1 MPFIPHTERDVK
13 EMLATLGISSVDA
26 LFSEIPANLRIN
38 GIHGVPEGLSEM
50 DVSRLMR
57 ERAKAS
63 KVGQCFIGAGAYEHY
78 IPAVVWDIVSR
89 CEFLTAY
96 TPYQAEASQGTLQV
110 IYEYQSM
117 ICHLMKMDVANASM
131 YDGASAL
138 AEAILT
144 AIRANKT
151 AKSNIV
157 LLPHALH
164 PAYRQTI
171 KTITAPYNL
180 QLVEVPFAM
189 NEGHIKLDALQE
201 YAGRGVAAMV
211 IAQPNFFGAL
221 EDVDELTNWA
231 HQEGALVVA
240 CVNPIAMALLK
251 APGDWGNKGAD
262 VVVGDG
268 QPLGAPLSCGGP
280 YFGFMCCKK
289 EHIRQM
295 PGRIVGR
302 TADADGKEG
311 FVLTMQAREQHIRR
325 AKATSNICSNQ
336 ALMATAATIYMSL
349 LGAEG
354 LRRVALK
361 SHVNTKMLCE
371 KLTALKGKGI
381 KGVKRAFNAPFFH
394 EFVVTFDAF
403 DKSAANATSVAAILS
418 KLDAAGIQGGYDLTH
433 VYPELG
439 ASMLICAT
447 ETKTEADLQAFA
459 QTLEAI
465 L

>member
-1 MPFIPHTERDVK
+1 MPYIPHTPQDVK
-13 EMLATLGISSVDA
+13 EMLATLGISSTDA
-26 LFSEIPANLRIN
+26 LFSEIPANLRIQSLA
-38 GIHGVPEGLSEM
+38 GIPEGLSEM

-57 ERAKAS
+57 ERAKKS
-63 KVGQCFIGAGAYEHY
+63 KTGLCFIGAGAYEHY
-78 IPAVVWDIVSR
+78 IPAVIWDIVSR

-96 TPYQAEASQGTLQV
+96 TPYQAEGSQGTLQV

-144 AIRANKT
+144 AVRANKT

-157 LLPHALH
+157 LLPRALH
-164 PAYRQTI
+164 PAYLQTI
-171 KTITAPYNL
+171 KTITNPYNL
-180 QLVEVPFAM
+180 QLIAMPFAAAAG
-189 NEGHIKLDALQE
+189 NINLDALKE
-201 YAGRGVAAMV
+201 HAGKGVAVVV
-211 IAQPNFFGAL
+211 IAQPNFFGTL

-231 HQEGALVVA
+231 HQEGALVVG
-240 CVNPIAMALLK
+240 CVNPTAMALLK
-251 APGDWGNKGAD
+251 APGEWGNKGAD

-302 TADADGKEG
+302 TTDADGKEG

-336 ALMATAATIYMSL
+336 ALMATASTIYMSL

-354 LRRVALK
+354 LKRVALK
-361 SHVNTKMLCE
+361 SHANTRMLCE
-371 KLTALKGKGI
+371 KLTAI
-381 KGVKRAFNAPFFH
+381 KGVKKAFSRPFFH
-394 EFVVTFDAF
+394 EFVVTFEKGKD
-403 DKSAANATSVAAILS
+403 VAAILG
-418 KLDAAGIQGGYDLTH
+418 KLDNAGIQGGYDLSATF
-433 VYPELG
+433 PELG

-447 ETKTEADLQAFA
+447 ETKNDTDLQTYA
-459 QTLEAI
+459 QTLEKV